1 MLDKKQKV
9 TCTCCGKTL
18 LRGEPNSNV
27 EVKCPS
33 CKKLFNVIV
42 ANSGIV
48 SISYVNPQK
57 N

>member
-9 TCTCCGKTL
+9 KCTCCGKTL

-48 SISYVNPQK
+48 SISYVNVEK

>member
-9 TCTCCGKTL
+9 KCTCCGKTL
-18 LRGEPNSNV
+18 LRVEPNSNV
-27 EVKCPS
+27 EVKCPT

-48 SISYVNPQK
+48 SISYVTNSK